1 MFAWYFVIPPL
12 LDLEGGSKKAHLIDE
27 AWRAAQC
34 VVGSGGNADG
44 EVCVV

>member
-1 MFAWYFVIPPL
+1 MFGWYFVIPPL

-27 AWRAAQC
+27 AWRAALC